1 MTAVE
6 GTRLCYGVIWD

>member
-6 GTRLCYGVIWD
+6 GTEEGKSY